1 MGDAMMAFNR
11 LRITREHGSLRGLG
25 IGGDV
30 AGHIVRHHPTGVVV
44 QEDAFE
50 EYMTNKELAEK
61 TKEQRGYA
69 LKRIEKAH
77 KIDLDDEYARDQ
89 MSSILKLFSYSAA
102 DDRAKRPNPTKM
114 DIDADKLLSH
124 LRWYKTHL
132 ADYARFKGG
141 LPQND
146 APSGSADDAEELT
159 EDILE
164 EAVGKTFALE
174 KDLQRALRAN
184 LAQLEEGLRVE
195 DGGSERRV
203 EAGFIDIL
211 ARDASGVLTVIE
223 LKSETARPEAVAQI
237 LAYMGCIA
245 EETGQPVRGILVA
258 GDHHPR
264 VGYAARA
271 IPNLTLKK
279 YRYRFEFE

>member
-1 MGDAMMAFNR
+1 MGEAN
-11 LRITREHGSLRGLG
+11 
-25 IGGDV
+25 
-30 AGHIVRHHPTGVVV
+30 V

-50 EYMTNKELAEK
+50 EYMTNKALAEK
-61 TKEQRGYA
+61 TKEQRAYA
-69 LKRIEKAH
+69 LKRIERAQG
-77 KIDLDDEYARDQ
+77 INLDDEYAHDQ
-89 MSSILKLFSYSAA
+89 MSSVLERFSYSAG
-102 DDRAKRPNPTKM
+102 DDRAKRPNPTNM

-124 LRWYKTHL
+124 LRWYKSHL

-141 LPQND
+141 SQEAD
-146 APSGSADDAEELT
+146 AQTRSEDDAEELT
-159 EDILE
+159 EDILQ

-184 LAQLEEGLRVE
+184 LSHLEEGLRVE
-195 DGGSERRV
+195 DGGNERRV

-211 ARDASGVLTVIE
+211 ARDRSGVLTIIE
-223 LKSETARPEAVAQI
+223 LKAEMARPEAVAQI

-245 EETGQPVRGILVA
+245 EETGEQVRGILVA

-279 YRYRFEFE
+279 YRYRFEFD